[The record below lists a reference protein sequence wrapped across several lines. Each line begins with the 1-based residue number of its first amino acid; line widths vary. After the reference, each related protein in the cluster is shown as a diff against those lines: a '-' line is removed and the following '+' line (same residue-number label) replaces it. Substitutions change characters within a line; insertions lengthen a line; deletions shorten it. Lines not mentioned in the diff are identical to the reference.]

1 ARGPGRPLRRHRHR
15 PGAGRPALPGPG
27 RRGRP
32 AGPPHPRADDAR
44 RAAGRT
50 RGAAPGPVPL
60 APAPPRPG
68 RRPAGRRPAT
78 HPPPTPD
85 PDEDTM
91 THRPHLPPPEHLE
104 LLEDDAPD
112 PLPHAW
118 LVALVA
124 WDHDA
129 HAPLHPR
136 TPTRTPCPSAPTCP
150 GPSSSSCSR
159 TTPPT
164 RSLTPGWWPW
174 SPGTTTPTPTSPRA
188 SSRPAWCSHPTGTPP
203 CCWPSCAP
211 WPSPRRWT

>member
-60 APAPPRPG
+60 APAPPRPARRPAGPRPPTHPPPAAPPRPG

-78 HPPPTPD
+78 PPPPTPD

-91 THRPHLPPPEHLE
+91 THRPDLPRPEHLE

-112 PLPHAW
+112 PFPHAW

-129 HAPLHPR
+129 HAH
-136 TPTRTPCPSAPTCP
+136 
-150 GPSSSSCSR
+150 
-159 TTPPT
+159 
-164 RSLTPGWWPW
+164 LTP
-174 SPGTTTPTPTSPRA
+174 RLE
-188 SSRPAWCSHPTGTPP
+188 
-203 CCWPSCAP
+203 PSGLV
-211 WPSPRRWT
+211 

>member
-1 ARGPGRPLRRHRHR
+1 
-15 PGAGRPALPGPG
+15 RPALPGPG

-85 PDEDTM
+85 PDGGTM
-91 THRPHLPPPEHLE
+91 THRPDLPRPEHLE
-104 LLEDDAPD
+104 LLEGDAPGPFPHAWLVALGAWDHHPPAPLTPRLEPPGPGPAPHLPPPEPLELLEHDAPD

-118 LVALVA
+118 LGALVA

-129 HAPLHPR
+129 HAH
-136 TPTRTPCPSAPTCP
+136 
-150 GPSSSSCSR
+150 
-159 TTPPT
+159 
-164 RSLTPGWWPW
+164 LTPRLEPSGLVLAPNGH
-174 SPGTTTPTPTSPRA
+174 PAVLLAVVRA
-188 SSRPAWCSHPTGTPP
+188 LAE
-203 CCWPSCAP
+203 
-211 WPSPRRWT
+211 PSPLDVTAAELAGAAEA